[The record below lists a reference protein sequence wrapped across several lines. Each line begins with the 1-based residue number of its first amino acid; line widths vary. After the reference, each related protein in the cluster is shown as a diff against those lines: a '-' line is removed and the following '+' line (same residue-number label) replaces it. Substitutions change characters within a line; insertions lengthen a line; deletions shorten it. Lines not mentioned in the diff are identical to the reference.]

1 MDNVVLIE
9 TAWGDQ
15 DIAIQ
20 IERTAEMTTA
30 ARELSDCIKGLP
42 LTAEQNNTL
51 VPLIVKQVQEAE
63 RGAFPCLPGL
73 WTALPFCVIFQTGH
87 AGCTRTPIDG
97 ICSAS
102 SDTSSATESGLWK
115 IWAGYSARRNRD

>member
-87 AGCTRTPIDG
+87 AGCTRTP
-97 ICSAS
+97 
-102 SDTSSATESGLWK
+102 
-115 IWAGYSARRNRD
+115 RRHLLRFFRYQLRHGKRLVEDLGRILR

>member
-51 VPLIVKQVQEAE
+51 VSLIVKQVQEAE
-63 RGAFPCLPGL
+63 RGAFVQGFK
-73 WTALPFCVIFQTGH
+73 WGREYEKTAP
-87 AGCTRTPIDG
+87 
-97 ICSAS
+97 S
-102 SDTSSATESGLWK
+102 E
-115 IWAGYSARRNRD
+115 

>member
-20 IERTAEMTTA
+20 IERTAEMTTV
-30 ARELSDCIKGLP
+30 ARELSDYIKSLP

-63 RGAFPCLPGL
+63 RGAFVQGFK
-73 WTALPFCVIFQTGH
+73 WGMEYEKTAP
-87 AGCTRTPIDG
+87 
-97 ICSAS
+97 S
-102 SDTSSATESGLWK
+102 E
-115 IWAGYSARRNRD
+115 